1 MKPRLSASLILCR
14 ESLTSPFEVLMIRRK
29 QNLHFSNAFV
39 FPGGSLDPPDTDPFW
54 LSQTSSS
61 RELIRPT
68 PYSPEIDLTSL
79 RITAIRETWEETGV
93 LLSNKKIPP
102 NSDFLQSCQTQ
113 KIIPS
118 IEKLHYLTRI
128 IAPTTEKKRFDTTFF
143 ISIEGSQSIQIDNQE
158 SDFFHWGSPKSFLD
172 EFFEGKITLW
182 PPQIYILKTLSDLA
196 SLTQVFWVTSEIEKT
211 PLLFQIVSWE
221 QGSLLSVLPGDYRHD
236 FTPEE
241 LKAMKSENFLRL
253 GEGKVHIFR
262 SPAAQEYLL
271 SLIR

>member
-14 ESLTSPFEVLMIRRK
+14 ESLTSNFEVLMIRRK
-29 QNLHFSNAFV
+29 QNLQFSNAFV
-39 FPGGSLDPPDTDPFW
+39 FPGGSLDPPDTDSYW

-68 PYSPEIDLTSL
+68 PYSQEIDLTSL

-102 NSDFLQSCQTQ
+102 NSNFIQSCQTQ
-113 KIIPS
+113 NIIPS
-118 IEKLHYLTRI
+118 IEKLHYFSRI

-158 SDFFHWGSPKSFLD
+158 SDFFHWGSPKFFLD
-172 EFFEGKITLW
+172 EFFNGKITLW
-182 PPQIYILKTLSDLA
+182 PPQIYILKILSEFA
-196 SLTQVFWVTSEIEKT
+196 NLTQVFWFTSEIEKV

-221 QGSLLSVLPGDYRHD
+221 QGSILSVLPGDYRHD

-241 LKAMKSENFLRL
+241 LKVMKSENYLRFSD
-253 GEGKVHIFR
+253 GKIYIVR

-271 SLIR
+271 GLTR